1 MKIDQNPVSVNDI
14 FKNKGR
20 LENAL
25 TSVAKSLPVEKLI
38 KAMGFDKRSGHPL
51 KNLLYFGL
59 FFMPLSSSRG
69 SILDFFNRLGGKH
82 GEIKPA
88 FYRFLQNHNIAWRK
102 VMMSANTIMR
112 QYFRKSF
119 ATKTSDLPRVFS
131 VDDTFLKK
139 FGRKIQGVSRV
150 HDHTDNTYQN
160 GYKMLAVMYFNGFY
174 SHFVDFS
181 LHAEGKKK
189 TFATAFRRLL
199 GCQTETGKRAKELLE
214 KKPVT
219 ILKMLKRLRHFKVDY
234 FLADSWFCSPAFMVE
249 LLTVLPKG
257 CEVIMHAKMDH
268 TKYRYK
274 NRELG
279 LKILLEKLLREEEYS
294 RCKEFN
300 TLYFRRKIIRDGREY
315 TVLFSR
321 LRKNSKWVAFLT
333 TDTGISYIKAMRV
346 YALRWKI
353 EIGFR
358 ELKQN
363 FYITRCQANHFAS
376 QVAHIT
382 QAIMLHGFMS
392 HYLACRNGSVSM
404 GELFREFEQE
414 VHGNLLRCS
423 HWAEFKEVLIA
434 VAESLGGIENVSVKE
449 IFESAAFLLVESMID
464 EIAKWPGRW
473 NSELIYDNQELAA

>member
-1 MKIDQNPVSVNDI
+1 MKIEQAPVSVNDI

-25 TSVAKSLPVEKLI
+25 TSVANSLPVEKLI
-38 KAMGFDKRSGHPL
+38 KAMAFDKRSGHSL

-69 SILDFFNRLGGKH
+69 SILNFFKRLDGKH
-82 GEIKPA
+82 GELQPA
-88 FYRFLQNHNIAWRK
+88 FYRFLLNKNIAWRK
-102 VMMSANTIMR
+102 VMMAGNTIMR

-119 ATKTSDLPRVFS
+119 AQKTSDLPRIFS
-131 VDDTFLKK
+131 VDDTFLRK
-139 FGRKIQGVSRV
+139 FGPKIQGVSRV
-150 HDHTDNTYQN
+150 HDHTDNTHQN
-160 GYKMLAVMYFNGFY
+160 GYKMLAIMYFNGFY

-189 TFATAFRRLL
+189 TLAASFRRLL
-199 GCQTETGKRAKELLE
+199 GCQTEAGKRAKELLGE
-214 KKPVT
+214 KPAI
-219 ILKMLKRLRHFKVDY
+219 ILQMLRRLRHFKVDY

-249 LLTVLPKG
+249 LLSILPKG
-257 CEVIMHAKMDH
+257 CEVLMHAKMDQ
-268 TKYRYK
+268 TKYCYK
-274 NRELG
+274 NRQLG
-279 LKILLEKLLREEEYS
+279 LKELLEKLLREEEFN

-300 TLYFRRKIIRDGREY
+300 TFYFRRKIIRDGRQY

-333 TDTGISYIKAMRV
+333 TDTSISYIKAMRV

-358 ELKQN
+358 EIKQN

-376 QVAHIT
+376 QIAHIT
-382 QAIMLHGFMS
+382 QAIMLHSFIS
-392 HYLACRNGSVSM
+392 HYLACCNGSVSM

-414 VHGNLLRCS
+414 LQANILRCS

-434 VAESLGGIENVSVKE
+434 IAESLGGIENVSVQE
-449 IFESAAFLLVESMID
+449 LLESAAFLLVESMID

-473 NSELIYDNQELAA
+473 NSDLVYDDQELVA